1 VTDETLRIKRLQAAE
16 LHGAMPETPKKPL
29 LSDYIVGWGTDS
41 GAVFIRHTSEVMF
54 KITPFEKDGDEYF
67 KLTQYGDKEE
77 IAKEMYLCIG
87 EMEGLQEL
95 LADMIKQRAIMA
107 GGV

>member
-1 VTDETLRIKRLQAAE
+1 
-16 LHGAMPETPKKPL
+16 
-29 LSDYIVGWGTDS
+29 
-41 GAVFIRHTSEVMF
+41 MF
-54 KITPFEKDGDEYF
+54 KITPFQKDGDDYF
-67 KLTQYGDKEE
+67 KLTQYGDNEE

-95 LADMIKQRAIMA
+95 LADMIKQRALM